1 VPSNRARPRARRKT
15 SRSDRLRLFLPG
27 RSIKLQ
33 LLAIAVA
40 VLVALQSQ
48 SFASAREGVTS
59 YLIQPGDTLL
69 DIATRT
75 GVSLEKLIGL
85 NQIQNPDVIIAGKS
99 LQLEGSAAVGQAA
112 AAVPASSS
120 SGRYT
125 VKNGDTLWD
134 ISVAKSISVNELIKL
149 NNLDNADQLS
159 VGQELHL
166 PARSAPTPK
175 PTAAPKAAPTPKPN
189 SKLLQRVQTEV
200 QRVGGPNA
208 RVGVSAVNLVTK
220 ERLSIKADESFP
232 SASVMKLPIL
242 VELERQIA
250 AGKLAWTDKLRA
262 QAGAMISVSDN
273 HAANDV
279 ADIVTPQAVNSSMA
293 SLGLKG
299 THFVNMFTGA
309 RSQANPGQNQT
320 TPANMTRLLE
330 LIATDQIVNG
340 NVSADIRTFLGR
352 NTDRSKLVRLLPP
365 EAKVAHKSGWY
376 EGVANDVGIVTIN
389 GKPRWVISVFSQ
401 NVPDAE
407 TGNQLVAAVSRA
419 VYDAWAGE

>member
-1 VPSNRARPRARRKT
+1 VASNRARRRRRLTRAE
-15 SRSDRLRLFLPG
+15 RLRLFLPG

-40 VLVALQSQ
+40 VLVALQGQ
-48 SFASAREGVTS
+48 SFASAREGVAT

-85 NQIQNPDVIIAGKS
+85 NSIQNPDIIVAGKT
-99 LQLEGSAAVGQAA
+99 LQLDGAASDQVAAGSSA
-112 AAVPASSS
+112 
-120 SGRYT
+120 RYV

-134 ISVAKSISVNELIKL
+134 ISVANSISFDELIKL
-149 NNLDNADQLS
+149 NNLEDADALSIGQQLR
-159 VGQELHL
+159 L
-166 PARSAPTPK
+166 PERKRAAPAATPTP
-175 PTAAPKAAPTPKPN
+175 APKPKPA
-189 SKLLQRVQTEV
+189 SKLQQRVQAEA
-200 QRVGGPNA
+200 QRVAPNA
-208 RVGVSAVNLVTK
+208 RVGVSALNLVTN
-220 ERLSIKADESFP
+220 ERIALRADESFP

-250 AGKLAWTDKLRA
+250 RGRLAWSDKLRA
-262 QAGAMISVSDN
+262 QAGAMMAVSDN
-273 HAANDV
+273 IAANEVGDV
-279 ADIVTPQAVNSSMA
+279 VGMQAVNDTMA

-299 THFVNMFTGA
+299 TRFVNTFTGA

-330 LIATDQIVNG
+330 LIATDQIVNA
-340 NVSADIRTFLGR
+340 NVSADLRTFLAR

-389 GKPRWVISVFSQ
+389 GKQARWVISVFSQ
-401 NVPDAE
+401 TVPDAE
-407 TGNQLVAAVSRA
+407 TGNQLVAAISRA